1 MGNIDLRNG
10 EMRQAGQARVL
21 GAMCCGLVMAA
32 GVSAA
37 ESEGIRFT
45 VINQTVYRIDRRMFG
60 QFMERPSWGEIGVE
74 GALVPGTNRLQPK
87 VRELLE
93 AMKVPVIR
101 FPGGTDVDYMDW
113 QDMVSNVPGRAPKRP
128 ISTGHQGHKVSNHFG
143 YDEFLQF
150 CEQAGAE
157 AIVVVNFRDG
167 LLKKKPLKE
176 AAAHAAALV
185 AYCNA
190 PVGAKLPD
198 GMFDWPGL
206 RAKNGRTKPYGA
218 RYFQIG
224 NETWAFLKEAEK
236 LTPQGL
242 GPYYVDCLK
251 AYIDAMKAVDPE
263 IEIIVDGHDGSL
275 RGAVPLALEQLGGR
289 IDYFAT
295 HFYRPWAMTEV
306 FRGQQ
311 KVAMEDLSAEDI
323 WYAWTAITEFDEQG
337 RSVYHPSGLEAA
349 RQAGYRVALTEWNW
363 NGWWRNTESPPALNS
378 RWAKGVGAAGFV
390 HAMMRS
396 ADVIDIACQS
406 MLVGMGWGISAGH
419 TDPRGVKDPVY
430 LPTGQLTAFYS
441 KHHGDR
447 LVRVDAWNV
456 PTYEQPYRMGGIRP
470 SKKVAVVDVVATA
483 DAAAVYVHAINRSF
497 DQAME
502 VTIALSGYKAG
513 DAAIHHM
520 VEGRLNDAP
529 KDGQSEQIGYES
541 THTIAGSAKPL
552 KVTLP
557 KRSVSCIKIPLA
569 R

>member
-1 MGNIDLRNG
+1 
-10 EMRQAGQARVL
+10 MREAGRARLL
-21 GAMCCGLVMAA
+21 GAVCCGLVLAA
-32 GVSAA
+32 GVAAA
-37 ESEGIRFT
+37 ESEGIRLT
-45 VINQTVYRIDRRMFG
+45 VTNQTVHRIDRRMFG

-93 AMKVPVIR
+93 AMKIPVIR
-101 FPGGTDVDYMDW
+101 FPGGTDVDHMDW
-113 QDMVSNVPGRAPKRP
+113 RDMVSNVPGRAPQRP

-150 CEQAGAE
+150 CEQTGAE
-157 AIVVVNFRDG
+157 AMVVVNFRDG
-167 LLKKKPLKE
+167 LLQKKPLNE

-190 PVGAKLPD
+190 PVAAPLPD

-224 NETWAFLKEAEK
+224 NETWAFLNEAQK
-236 LTPQGL
+236 LVPQGL
-242 GPYYVDCLK
+242 APYYVSCLK
-251 AYIDAMKAVDPE
+251 AYIDAMKAVDPK

-275 RGAVPLALEQLGGR
+275 RGVVPLALEQLRGR
-289 IDYFAT
+289 INYFAT
-295 HFYRPWAMTEV
+295 HFYRPWGMTEV
-306 FRGQQ
+306 FRGEQ
-311 KVAMEDLSAEDI
+311 KVAVADLSAEDI

-337 RSVYHPSGLEAA
+337 RSVYHSSGLEAA
-349 RQAGYRVALTEWNW
+349 RRAGYRVAMTEWNW
-363 NGWWRNTESPPALNS
+363 NGQWRAKASPLNS

-396 ADVIDIACQS
+396 GDVIDIGCQS
-406 MLVGMGWGISAGH
+406 MLVGMGWGISAVY
-419 TDPRGVKDPVY
+419 TDPTGVKDPIY

-447 LVRVDAWNV
+447 LVRVDASGV
-456 PTYEQPYRMGGIRP
+456 PTYEQPYRMGGIGPR
-470 SKKVAVVDVVATA
+470 KKVAVIDAVATA
-483 DAAAVYVHAINRSF
+483 GETAVYVHAINRSF
-497 DQAME
+497 DKAMA
-502 VTIALSGYKAG
+502 VTIDLSGFEAG
-513 DAAIHHM
+513 DGAVHHM
-520 VEGRLNDAP
+520 VEGRLTDAP
-529 KDGQSEQIGYES
+529 KDGQPEQIGHES
-541 THTIAGSAKPL
+541 RRTIAASAGPL

-557 KRSVSCIKIPLA
+557 ERSVSCVEIPLA